1 VKLVAGV
8 ELTPTHVRVVMRHP
22 VTGAVRVTHEAAWEP
37 SRPHL
42 VVASLRAQWPAP
54 ARIGLAVDQAFLRTA
69 AVTLPPASP
78 DHRRAMIAL
87 EPDRFFLGAS
97 RTATVALAPS
107 PTTAPTDLAFAID
120 TAQID
125 AWIDAFGEW
134 APVEGVLPAAVARWR
149 MLPAAQQRARAVS
162 ECLDVDTQ
170 SASAAH
176 TDRTEAGL
184 PSKFLVAAG
193 GILAIDAAA
202 HAQLLSSSSVAQR
215 RRRRQRHLGAAL
227 LTVIATVAVVVAAV
241 DRARERQLEVIDVA
255 LARQEALTAPV
266 QGDLDRL
273 TQLARERDA
282 VTTIQASRRDPIAT
296 LGAVS
301 GVLPRGA
308 TVMRLR
314 MDAGGWQIDGSATDA
329 AAVIQAFEQDA
340 RFTEVRVLTATT
352 RFMDQGRA
360 RESFSIG
367 FHAAP

>member
-1 VKLVAGV
+1 
-8 ELTPTHVRVVMRHP
+8 
-22 VTGAVRVTHEAAWEP
+22 
-37 SRPHL
+37 
-42 VVASLRAQWPAP
+42 
-54 ARIGLAVDQAFLRTA
+54 
-69 AVTLPPASP
+69 
-78 DHRRAMIAL
+78 MIAL

-107 PTTAPTDLAFAID
+107 PTTATTDLAFAID

-134 APVEGVLPAAVARWR
+134 APVEGVEPAAVARWR
-149 MLPAAQQRARAVS
+149 MLPAARQRARAVS